1 MNQLN
6 QLQGFSATIRSRC
19 ILVTVVAVFATQ
31 FFSLPTTAL
40 ASPRGS
46 KIDAQAAKD
55 TITGSWY
62 DHKTGNYNQPELS
75 PIHDNELRSTASSLG
90 PGADNNWLFDLLKS
104 IGTFLGE
111 ILRALFGILG
121 YLGIILLILLVIWAI
136 YYAAG
141 IYIQTYRPLDRNVKT
156 KTAVIDVTRIEEL
169 PFEQMQNT
177 TDPLGVCRQL
187 AREGRFD
194 EAILYLYGY
203 KLLALDHA
211 RKIHLHK
218 GKTNRMYLRE
228 LSTDANLYSI
238 LEPTV
243 QKFELVYFGKHSL
256 TKQSFLEVWKLL
268 DPFHRLIAQANNLNM
283 SVTNST
289 SRVATGGNT

>member
-1 MNQLN
+1 MISARALNSSVSVRGMFVIAIATLAIQLTW
-6 QLQGFSATIRSRC
+6 LSTPTYAAWADKKVDGK
-19 ILVTVVAVFATQ
+19 VA
-31 FFSLPTTAL
+31 S
-40 ASPRGS
+40 
-46 KIDAQAAKD
+46 D

-62 DHKTGNYNQPELS
+62 DHKTGNYNNPALS
-75 PIHDNELRSTASSLG
+75 PNYDNDLRFMAESAAPAT
-90 PGADNNWLFDLLKS
+90 DNNWLIDLFRS
-104 IGTFLGE
+104 IGEFFKS
-111 ILRALFGILG
+111 LFRVLIDVIG
-121 YLGIILLILLVIWAI
+121 YVGIILLILLIIWAI
-136 YYAAG
+136 YYASG
-141 IYIQTYRPLDRNVKT
+141 IYIRTYRPLERNNNS

-187 AREGRFD
+187 AREGKFD

-228 LSTDANLYSI
+228 LNSEPKLYEL

-268 DPFHRLIAQANNLNM
+268 EPFHQLLAQVNGSANP
-283 SVTNST
+283 NSNANAT
-289 SRVATGGNT
+289 VATGGGA